1 MPFYTGQLSEFYGGD
16 VYLRITFWGVG
27 AAGLLSFPMIQGYA
41 GVLLDSHLFLLR
53 TQIVVRAQPQGTHTF
68 HKTHKIGCQQM
79 DDDGLE
85 EKTWFCTGKD
95 QYGNCCTRF
104 VPHEPL
110 SASTD
115 LFIKKESTSID
126 SWNLVWTTTPSQNKL
141 EEFLQI
147 LLSERIM
154 LPPILMLGFVS
165 LKF

>member
-1 MPFYTGQLSEFYGGD
+1 
-16 VYLRITFWGVG
+16 
-27 AAGLLSFPMIQGYA
+27 
-41 GVLLDSHLFLLR
+41 
-53 TQIVVRAQPQGTHTF
+53 
-68 HKTHKIGCQQM
+68 M
-79 DDDGLE
+79 DDDGLQ

-126 SWNLVWTTTPSQNKL
+126 SWNLVWTTTLSQNKI

-154 LPPILMLGFVS
+154 LPPILKCWAL
-165 LKF
+165 